1 PTRESATQP
10 QPQDTAVTRTIS
22 EGVDNSRDLED
33 GGVTEWPNVP
43 VLKTG
48 DLARG
53 PRVQISPPPP
63 NFPAQFQLL
72 SRELWLKCVAFAHG
86 CSIPFRSGVYPAEVC
101 GFLGRVWR

>member
-1 PTRESATQP
+1 MIRSPKAFVRFGSVQ
-10 QPQDTAVTRTIS
+10 V
-22 EGVDNSRDLED
+22 GY

-63 NFPAQFQLL
+63 YFLYKLRDYARNCGLT
-72 SRELWLKCVAFAHG
+72 VA
-86 CSIPFRSGVYPAEVC
+86 
-101 GFLGRVWR
+101 